1 MAPLKT
7 ALAGGALVAA
17 LLAPTTAPAASS
29 KGCDGGGFTLRL
41 ADGSSVK
48 PDFRGSLAASRL
60 PAGTRVKA
68 VGKYVTFDI
77 DPATF
82 GVYDYAFTGA
92 PNPLDQTG
100 GRRIVLYAGKVP
112 DHRGL
117 TLTNAAS
124 LRLDKENLE
133 FSRTGTGVSM
143 KLQAKDCANGG
154 IFQMEPERSDGTAT
168 RFTHTLG
175 PDAFYFDNPN
185 FRAREG
191 DVVPYKDTTATV
203 TARINIGSDLAPKL
217 VARDSPQVATRV
229 DSGPTHPCVNSIPAP
244 RRPGGFQ
251 TVDHCGGVSVWDVA
265 SGGRMGGVTGEDAV
279 EVAPPATTCTQDC
292 QAQNQVRGQA
302 VVLGFPFPV
311 PTANRLNPRF
321 PA

>member
-7 ALAGGALVAA
+7 VLAGGALVAA
-17 LLAPTTAPAASS
+17 LLAPATASAASS

-41 ADGSSVK
+41 ADGSQVK
-48 PDFRGSLAASRL
+48 PGLEGSIAASKL
-60 PAGTRVKA
+60 GAGTRIQV
-68 VGKYVTFDI
+68 VGKYVTFAV
-77 DPATF
+77 DPVTF

-117 TLTNAAS
+117 TLTSGAT
-124 LRLDKENLE
+124 LETDKENLE
-133 FSRTGTGVSM
+133 LDRTGTGLSM
-143 KLQAKDCANGG
+143 KITAKDCANGG
-154 IFQMEPERSDGTAT
+154 IFQVEPERGDGTTT

-175 PDAFYFDNPN
+175 PDAFYYDNPN

-191 DVVPYKDTTATV
+191 DLLPFKDGTQAV
-203 TARINIGSDLAPKL
+203 TARINIGSDLAPGL
-217 VARDSPQVATRV
+217 VARDSAQVATRV
-229 DSGPTHPCVNSIPAP
+229 TQGCVNSIPAP
-244 RRPGGFQ
+244 RRVGGFQ
-251 TVDHCGGVSVWDVA
+251 SVDHCGGVSVWDVA

-279 EVAPPATTCTQDC
+279 EVAPPPTTCTHQC
-292 QAQNQVRGQA
+292 GAQNQVKERA

-311 PTANRLNPRF
+311 PAANRLNPRF
-321 PA
+321 PAA

>member
-1 MAPLKT
+1 MAPIRT
-7 ALAGGALVAA
+7 ALVGGALVAA
-17 LLAPTTAPAASS
+17 LLAPTTASAASS

-41 ADGSSVK
+41 SDGSSVK

-60 PAGTRVKA
+60 AGGARVQ
-68 VGKYVTFDI
+68 VRGKYVSFDI

-82 GVYDYAFTGA
+82 AVYDYAFTGA

-117 TLTNAAS
+117 ALTAAATI
-124 LRLDKENLE
+124 RLDKENLE
-133 FSRTGTGVSM
+133 LGRTGSGLSM

-154 IFQMEPERSDGTAT
+154 LFQMEPERGDGTTT
-168 RFTHTLG
+168 RITHTLG
-175 PDAFYFDNPN
+175 ADAFYYDNPN

-203 TARINIGSDLAPKL
+203 TARVNIGSDIAPKL

-229 DSGPTHPCVNSIPAP
+229 LQGCVNSIPAP
-244 RRPGGFQ
+244 RRPGGIQ

-265 SGGRMGGVTGEDAV
+265 SGGRMGGVTGEDAT
-279 EVAPPATTCTQDC
+279 EVAPPATACTQDC

-302 VVLGFPFPV
+302 VVLGAPFPV
-311 PTANRLNPRF
+311 PAANRFTPRF
-321 PA
+321 PS